1 MSIFNEP
8 EFQKMVRGVKL
19 YRLWSLARCIYCW
32 AFLLVPLMFLEEAVM
47 VLPRL
52 WLWLYL
58 FSIIGL
64 FIWGIALWVKGSTAL
79 VSPIHK
85 PLKKFIK
92 NPSELGLR
100 KVCAALVA
108 NRKDR
113 KYPSLDYDLLRE
125 AHSIALHSPDVVPS
139 ETLKFY
145 TLILRNCKV
154 AGV

>member
-8 EFQKMVRGVKL
+8 AFQKMVRGVKL

-32 AFLLVPLMFLEEAVM
+32 AFLLVPLMFLEEAAAA
-47 VLPRL
+47 LSRL
-52 WLWLYL
+52 WLWMYL
-58 FSIIGL
+58 LAIIGL
-64 FIWGIALWVKGSTAL
+64 FVWGIALWVKGSTAL

-92 NPSELGLR
+92 KPSEQGLR

-108 NRKDR
+108 NRKDL

-125 AHSIALHSPDVVPS
+125 AHSIALHSPDVVPA
-139 ETLKFY
+139 ETLQFY

>member
-8 EFQKMVRGVKL
+8 EFQKMVRNVKL
-19 YRLWSLARCIYCW
+19 CKWWSIARCIYCW
-32 AFLLVPLMFLEEAVM
+32 PFLLVPLAFLEEAI
-47 VLPRL
+47 LAFTRF
-52 WLWLYL
+52 WLWVYM
-58 FSIIGL
+58 FAIIGL
-64 FIWGIALWVKGSTAL
+64 FVWGVALWIKGSTAL
-79 VSPIHK
+79 LSPIHK

-92 NPSELGLR
+92 KPSERGLR

-125 AHSIALHSPDVVPS
+125 AHNIALHNPDVVPA
-139 ETLKFY
+139 ETLDFY
-145 TLILRNCKV
+145 TVILRNCKV